1 MTFDRSFTS
10 KERKRYHIPR
20 RTQHRDATS
29 CASFLVGCETL
40 LSLRGRSKSRMK
52 RIIIIGAGAHGR
64 EVAEIVHHRSQAD
77 KTMSAIGFIDEDHS
91 LRDQLIDT
99 LPVLGDW
106 SWFDGVDR
114 SEIAVICASGSSKA
128 RFKMVQRA
136 RALGLSF
143 ANAIF
148 PLAYISPNARIG
160 EGVVVYYSGIACTGS
175 SIGNHAIINSG
186 AIVSH
191 DTHVGDYSTLN
202 PGVNLAGNVTVGEGC
217 SLGIGCNVIQG
228 IRIGP
233 WTTIGA
239 GAVVTQDLPP
249 NVTAVGVPAR
259 VVKTTE
265 AT

>member
-1 MTFDRSFTS
+1 M
-10 KERKRYHIPR
+10 P
-20 RTQHRDATS
+20 A
-29 CASFLVGCETL
+29 L
-40 LSLRGRSKSRMK
+40 
-52 RIIIIGAGAHGR
+52 
-64 EVAEIVHHRSQAD
+64 
-77 KTMSAIGFIDEDHS
+77 GFIDEDQS
-91 LRDQLIDT
+91 LLDQLIDN

-114 SEIAVICASGSSKA
+114 SEIAVICASGFSTIRYQMA
-128 RFKMVQRA
+128 QRA
-136 RALGLSF
+136 CAIGLSF
-143 ANAIF
+143 ANAIS
-148 PLAYISPNARIG
+148 PLAYISPNARTG
-160 EGVVVYYSGIACTGS
+160 EGVVVYPNGAACTGS
-175 SIGNHAIINSG
+175 SIGNHAIMNVG

-217 SLGIGCNVIQG
+217 YLGIGCNVIQG

-233 WTTIGA
+233 WSTIGA
-239 GAVVTQDLPP
+239 SAVVTQDLPP